1 MDISKIENLD
11 TLCVQAGFQPK
22 SGDPRIAP
30 IVQSTTFYYEQAEQL
45 ADLFDLKSDGF
56 FYSRLG
62 NPTCDVLERK
72 VSALE
77 GGIGALATSSGQ
89 AASTILATN
98 LCAAGDHIICAQ
110 TVYGGTFNLFD
121 ITLRKL
127 GIETTFVPP
136 DATEEQIEREVRPNT
151 RLIFGETIA
160 NPAITVLAFEQYA
173 AVAKRHGIVFAVDNT
188 LATPIHCRPLK
199 LGANIVL
206 HSATKYLDGHATSVG
221 GLLVDGGNFTFEGNP
236 RYPEFNRPD
245 ESYHGLV
252 YARDCGRAAFIVKAR
267 VQMMRDLGAMMAP
280 MNAFLINLGT
290 ETLAVRM
297 ERTSKNALEIARHLQ
312 QSDKVEFVKYPMLE
326 DFAYRE
332 NAAKYLTGGGG
343 GMLSFGLKGG
353 RAACEK
359 LIGNL
364 NFVALVTHVADLR
377 SSVIHPAS
385 TTHRQL
391 SEEALKDAGVPA
403 NLIRFSA
410 GIENVEDIWADL
422 EQALA
427 RS

>member
-30 IVQSTTFYYEQAEQL
+30 IVQSTTFYYDQAEQL

-72 VSALE
+72 VASLE

-121 ITLRKL
+121 VTLRKL

-245 ESYHGLV
+245 DSYHGLV

-297 ERTSKNALEIARHLQ
+297 ERTSKNALEIARRLQ

>member
-1 MDISKIENLD
+1 MDIGKIENLD

-22 SGDPRIAP
+22 SGDPRITP
-30 IVQSTTFYYEQAEQL
+30 IVQSTTFYYDRAEEL

-77 GGIGALATSSGQ
+77 GGIGALTTASGQ
-89 AASTILATN
+89 SASTILVTN

-121 ITLRKL
+121 VTLRKL

-160 NPAITVLAFEQYA
+160 NPAITVLAFDQYA

-188 LATPIHCRPLK
+188 LATPIHCQPLK

-221 GLLVDGGNFTFEGNP
+221 GLLVDGGNFCFEGNP

-290 ETLAVRM
+290 ETLAIRM
-297 ERTSKNALEIARHLQ
+297 ERTSKNALEIARRLQ

-326 DFAYRE
+326 SFAYRE
-332 NAAKYLTGGGG
+332 NAEKYLTGGGG

-359 LIGNL
+359 LIGKL

-427 RS
+427 DC

>member
-30 IVQSTTFYYEQAEQL
+30 IVQSTTFYYDRAEQL

-72 VSALE
+72 VAALE
-77 GGIGALATSSGQ
+77 GGVGALATSSGQ
-89 AASTILATN
+89 SASTILATN

-121 ITLRKL
+121 VTLRKL

-160 NPAITVLAFEQYA
+160 NPAITVLAFDQYA

-188 LATPIHCRPLK
+188 LATPIHCQPLK

-221 GLLVDGGNFTFEGNP
+221 GLLVDGGNFAFEGNP

-290 ETLAVRM
+290 ETLAIRM
-297 ERTSKNALEIARHLQ
+297 ERTAKNALEIARRLQ
-312 QSDKVEFVKYPMLE
+312 RSDKVEFVKYPMLE

-332 NAAKYLTGGGG
+332 NAEKYLTGGGG

-364 NFVALVTHVADLR
+364 NFIALVTHVADLR

-391 SEEALKDAGVPA
+391 SEDALKAAGVPA

>member
-1 MDISKIENLD
+1 M
-11 TLCVQAGFQPK
+11 
-22 SGDPRIAP
+22 
-30 IVQSTTFYYEQAEQL
+30 
-45 ADLFDLKSDGF
+45 
-56 FYSRLG
+56 
-62 NPTCDVLERK
+62 
-72 VSALE
+72 
-77 GGIGALATSSGQ
+77 
-89 AASTILATN
+89 
-98 LCAAGDHIICAQ
+98 
-110 TVYGGTFNLFD
+110 
-121 ITLRKL
+121 
-127 GIETTFVPP
+127 
-136 DATEEQIEREVRPNT
+136 
-151 RLIFGETIA
+151 
-160 NPAITVLAFEQYA
+160 LAFEQYA

-297 ERTSKNALEIARHLQ
+297 ERTSKNALEIARRLQ

>member
-30 IVQSTTFYYEQAEQL
+30 IVQSTTFYYDQAEQL

-121 ITLRKL
+121 VTLRKL

-297 ERTSKNALEIARHLQ
+297 ERTSKNALEIARRLQ

>member
-77 GGIGALATSSGQ
+77 GGIAALATSSGQ

-121 ITLRKL
+121 VTLRKL

-290 ETLAVRM
+290 ETLAIRM
-297 ERTSKNALEIARHLQ
+297 ERTSKNALEIARRLQ

>member
-121 ITLRKL
+121 VTLRKL

>member
-121 ITLRKL
+121 VTLRKL

-297 ERTSKNALEIARHLQ
+297 ERTSKNALEIARRLQ

-391 SEEALKDAGVPA
+391 SEEALKGAGVPA